1 MRYYVIYN
9 SYAGTWIHKTLF
21 SVRKFS
27 SRKAAEIYIRTNR
40 LNPRYY
46 KPELVVVK

>member
-1 MRYYVIYN
+1 MPYYVIRN
-9 SYAGTWIHKTLF
+9 DYAGTWIHETLF
-21 SVRKFS
+21 RVRRFS
-27 SRKAAEIYIRTNR
+27 SQKAAEIYIRTNH